1 MSVTSVGYKVGKQ
14 PIAQSF
20 FVDESRGIYVTKVDL
35 FFKSADENAPIQ
47 VQLRNM
53 INGFPSSNTILP
65 GSVKSLPGSTFSGG
79 ASVSADASV
88 ATTFEFD
95 EPIYLKGKQDYALVV
110 IADSK
115 EYEIYVAQIN
125 EFVVGSTEKRI
136 NKQPIL
142 GSLFYSQN
150 GATFTAAQN
159 QDLTFVLHRAR
170 FKTKNARVIL
180 RNSSVP
186 LRLLDNNPITTT
198 ATSQTV
204 EIFHPNHGMQVG
216 QPVEISGVDS
226 SGVGGI
232 FASTLNKRH
241 NVVAI
246 DHTGFTITADSA
258 ADSDAIGGGSL
269 VKSTRN
275 IQYSTIYP
283 NMASI
288 TPAGSNIEAKI
299 KTTTGKSLAGSE
311 TAFQKSSVFE
321 TITLNQNNRTNSLKL
336 VAHDSA
342 ETSEL
347 GAGVKSLDMELALSG
362 ESASAPMI
370 DLQRSSVNLISNIID
385 KQDSASTSGF
395 NVPLQFVP
403 ETTRIGGSS
412 PSKHLTKIITLPE
425 ESVGMKVILT
435 ASRPEQTDFE
445 LYFRSANDN
454 EQISIKDFTLIS
466 QEAFVPNSIDNMDFK
481 NYTYLI
487 GGLGGDAEP
496 FTKYQLKIVFRSTN
510 QAVVPTI
517 KALRSISL
525 SV

>member
-170 FKTKNARVIL
+170 FKTK
-180 RNSSVP
+180 
-186 LRLLDNNPITTT
+186 
-198 ATSQTV
+198 
-204 EIFHPNHGMQVG
+204 
-216 QPVEISGVDS
+216 
-226 SGVGGI
+226 
-232 FASTLNKRH
+232 
-241 NVVAI
+241 
-246 DHTGFTITADSA
+246 
-258 ADSDAIGGGSL
+258 
-269 VKSTRN
+269 KS
-275 IQYSTIYP
+275 I
-283 NMASI
+283 
-288 TPAGSNIEAKI
+288 
-299 KTTTGKSLAGSE
+299 
-311 TAFQKSSVFE
+311 
-321 TITLNQNNRTNSLKL
+321 
-336 VAHDSA
+336 
-342 ETSEL
+342 
-347 GAGVKSLDMELALSG
+347 
-362 ESASAPMI
+362 
-370 DLQRSSVNLISNIID
+370 
-385 KQDSASTSGF
+385 
-395 NVPLQFVP
+395 
-403 ETTRIGGSS
+403 
-412 PSKHLTKIITLPE
+412 
-425 ESVGMKVILT
+425 
-435 ASRPEQTDFE
+435 
-445 LYFRSANDN
+445 
-454 EQISIKDFTLIS
+454 
-466 QEAFVPNSIDNMDFK
+466 
-481 NYTYLI
+481 
-487 GGLGGDAEP
+487 
-496 FTKYQLKIVFRSTN
+496 
-510 QAVVPTI
+510 
-517 KALRSISL
+517 
-525 SV
+525 